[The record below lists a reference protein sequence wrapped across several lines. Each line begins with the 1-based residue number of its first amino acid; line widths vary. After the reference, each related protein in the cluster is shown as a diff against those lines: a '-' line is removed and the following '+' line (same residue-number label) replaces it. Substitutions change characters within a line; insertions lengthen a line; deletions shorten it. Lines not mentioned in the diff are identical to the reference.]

1 MDLAQL
7 SEGEV
12 VLQFIRVRQAWY
24 TQAEIIG
31 QDERERMYGQE
42 EFGFYAKR
50 VVNGELMPEGSEFF
64 VRWRR
69 VADKDVP
76 RAEVFNDAWGIL
88 PYFSHML
95 SNLNDRDMSGDEFQA
110 ELLDAGLM
118 DVTERKPLST
128 RDQETYNACQKA
140 QEQRGPLRRSKP

>member
-1 MDLAQL
+1 
-7 SEGEV
+7 
-12 VLQFIRVRQAWY
+12 
-24 TQAEIIG
+24 
-31 QDERERMYGQE
+31 
-42 EFGFYAKR
+42 
-50 VVNGELMPEGSEFF
+50 MPEGSEFF

-88 PYFSHML
+88 PYFPHML

-128 RDQETYNACQKA
+128 RDQETYMRARRH
-140 QEQRGPLRRSKP
+140 QEQRGPGRRSKP

>member
-1 MDLAQL
+1 MDLSQL

-24 TQAEIIG
+24 TQAEVIG
-31 QDERERMYGQE
+31 QDERDRMYGQE

-128 RDQETYNACQKA
+128 RDQETYNACQMA
-140 QEQRGPLRRSKP
+140 QEQRGPVRRSKP